1 MPSARDHGATGRRGR
16 TDGAAHPRPTA
27 DARPTPPHATGHLRN
42 RQLRS
47 TRLVTATAAALVCL
61 GALSACGPDND
72 GGQDAGKTAAPAPS
86 ATAAPAGTAT
96 GAPATGTGKPAGDG
110 GTGGAAKGIP
120 AKAWMDT
127 KSIPLDETYHYAPL
141 AANAKP
147 GTGPVQF
154 KGMELCH
161 AAVAKDDEWMFTGTA
176 SAKASVG
183 FGGDR
188 WTAQQTLLFEGDPTH
203 SSGTKQATNLTDGH
217 LTDALKGCAKTAPG
231 ATVKVDSADGAPYF
245 AAVLTVP
252 QADGTTVT
260 LHEYV
265 VTDGGTVS
273 ELSVWAT
280 TKGGAQPKDAWKA
293 PEDKYVGTGM
303 TAPMCDALPGCD
315 GH

>member
-1 MPSARDHGATGRRGR
+1 M
-16 TDGAAHPRPTA
+16 
-27 DARPTPPHATGHLRN
+27 
-42 RQLRS
+42 RS

-61 GALSACGPDND
+61 GALSACGPDNA
-72 GGQDAGKTAAPAPS
+72 GQDAGKTAAPALS
-86 ATAAPAGTAT
+86 ATAAAPAGTGT
-96 GAPATGTGKPAGDG
+96 GAPATGTPKPA
-110 GTGGAAKGIP
+110 GTGGADGAGKGIP

-127 KSIPLDETYHYAPL
+127 KNIPMDETYHYAPL

-147 GTGPVQF
+147 QTGPVQF

-161 AAVAKDDEWMFTGTA
+161 APIAKDDGYAFTGAA

-188 WTAQQTLLFEGDPTH
+188 WTAQQTLLFVGDPTH
-203 SSGTKQATNLTDGH
+203 SSGTKQSTNMVDSR

-231 ATVKVDSADGAPYF
+231 ATVKVDSAADAPYF

-252 QADGTTVT
+252 QADGSAVT

-265 VTDGGTVS
+265 VTDGGAVS

-280 TKGGAQPKDAWKA
+280 TKAGAQPKDAWKA
-293 PEDKYVGTGM
+293 PEDRYVGTGM
-303 TAPMCDALPGCD
+303 TAPMCEALPGC
-315 GH
+315 G

>member
-1 MPSARDHGATGRRGR
+1 M
-16 TDGAAHPRPTA
+16 
-27 DARPTPPHATGHLRN
+27 
-42 RQLRS
+42 RS

-61 GALSACGPDND
+61 GALSACGPDNSGAD
-72 GGQDAGKTAAPAPS
+72 GGKTAAPAPS
-86 ATAAPAGTAT
+86 TAAAT
-96 GAPATGTGKPAGDG
+96 GAAPSGAPATGTGKPAGTG
-110 GTGGAAKGIP
+110 GTDGAAKTIP

-127 KSIPLDETYHYAPL
+127 KSIPMDETYHYAPL

-147 GTGPVQF
+147 QTGPVQF

-161 AAVAKDDEWMFTGTA
+161 APIAKDDEYGFAGTA

-188 WTAQQTLLFEGDPTH
+188 WTAQQTLLFVGDPTH
-203 SSGTKQATNLTDGH
+203 SSGTKQTTNMVDQR

-231 ATVKVDSADGAPYF
+231 ATVKVNSADDAPYF
-245 AAVLTVP
+245 AAVLTIP
-252 QADGTTVT
+252 QADGTAVT
-260 LHEYV
+260 LHEYA

-280 TKGGAQPKDAWKA
+280 TKAGAQPKDAWKA

-303 TAPMCDALPGCD
+303 TAPMCEALPGC
-315 GH
+315 G

>member
-1 MPSARDHGATGRRGR
+1 M
-16 TDGAAHPRPTA
+16 
-27 DARPTPPHATGHLRN
+27 
-42 RQLRS
+42 RS
-47 TRLVTATAAALVCL
+47 TRMVTAAAALVCL

-86 ATAAPAGTAT
+86 ATAAPAGSPGGTAT
-96 GAPATGTGKPAGDG
+96 GAPATG
-110 GTGGAAKGIP
+110 GTGGAAKAIP

-127 KSIPLDETYHYAPL
+127 KSIPMDEAYHYAPL

-147 GTGPVQF
+147 GTGPIQF

-161 AAVAKDDEWMFTGTA
+161 AAVAKDDEWMFAGTA

-188 WTAQQTLLFEGDPTH
+188 WTAQQALLFEGDPTH
-203 SSGTKQATNLTDGH
+203 SSGTKQTTNLTYGR

-231 ATVKVDSADGAPYF
+231 ATVKVNSAEDAPYF

-260 LHEYV
+260 LHEYA

-280 TKGGAQPKDAWKA
+280 TKAGAQPKDAWKA
-293 PEDKYVGTGM
+293 PRTS
-303 TAPMCDALPGCD
+303 TSAPA
-315 GH
+315 

>member
-1 MPSARDHGATGRRGR
+1 M
-16 TDGAAHPRPTA
+16 
-27 DARPTPPHATGHLRN
+27 
-42 RQLRS
+42 RS

-61 GALSACGPDND
+61 GALSACGPDNSGED
-72 GGQDAGKTAAPAPS
+72 GGKTAAPAPS
-86 ATAAPAGTAT
+86 TGAATGAAPS
-96 GAPATGTGKPAGDG
+96 GAPATGAGKPG
-110 GTGGAAKGIP
+110 GTDGAAKTIP

-127 KSIPLDETYHYAPL
+127 KSIPMDETYHYAPL

-147 GTGPVQF
+147 QTGPVQF

-161 AAVAKDDEWMFTGTA
+161 APIAKDDEYGFAGTA

-188 WTAQQTLLFEGDPTH
+188 WTAQQTLLFVGDPTH
-203 SSGTKQATNLTDGH
+203 SSGTKQTTNMVDQR

-231 ATVKVDSADGAPYF
+231 ATVKVNSADDAPYF
-245 AAVLTVP
+245 AAVLTIP
-252 QADGTTVT
+252 QADGTAVT
-260 LHEYV
+260 LHEYA

-280 TKGGAQPKDAWKA
+280 TKAGAQPKDAWKA

-303 TAPMCDALPGCD
+303 TAPMCEALPGC
-315 GH
+315 G